1 MHSYNFKK
9 HISLDHWLQGK
20 NTSFICKQNCWPST
34 AWLRRTHWSPPPR
47 PSSSLSSST
56 THHDQHG
63 APGLSYSVTLHRWVG
78 LRLGPAQIHQ
88 HSHRSQLTCQRLYSF
103 QGRQTKDTGLCL
115 FLTVTLAESTVTNTE
130 TAWAAIRTTYFLLHQ
145 WPRMRG
151 ILIRYWP
158 SSLSSY

>member
-1 MHSYNFKK
+1 MITGFKESIQALFANRIADLPL
-9 HISLDHWLQGK
+9 HDSGEHTGPDPHAPPQASRAALHTI
-20 NTSFICKQNCWPST
+20 TSTEPLGFPIP
-34 AWLRRTHWSPPPR
+34 LRYTDESACA
-47 PSSSLSSST
+47 S
-56 THHDQHG
+56 
-63 APGLSYSVTLHRWVG
+63 
-78 LRLGPAQIHQ
+78 GPAQIHQ

-103 QGRQTKDTGLCL
+103 QGRQTKDTGSCL